1 VTGRGFATV
10 IAAVAI
16 FFGPVLGNDKASA
29 ADPIP
34 VDNLQ
39 PSLMNRYYAGASI
52 AGVHHTGYVP
62 GTHWS
67 AEGYTVGAKAF
78 LGYRLYKSVQ
88 FELAYHYLGQ
98 ITFDEHLP
106 VESQERSHAV
116 AGSILYVSP
125 PLSEWLVPTLVP
137 VYVLFRAGLAYKNIT
152 HISARGNADEGI
164 LSGVLGFMLEY
175 RLTPNMFAR
184 LEYEFLSTAI
194 GGPSQGVASNF
205 GGPPLAFGGTH
216 RVINAMHTPLSVSLG
231 FDF

>member
-1 VTGRGFATV
+1 VIGRGIAKVLTATV
-10 IAAVAI
+10 ILFGSILGADEAVATDL
-16 FFGPVLGNDKASA
+16 V
-29 ADPIP
+29 P
-34 VDNLQ
+34 VDTSPL
-39 PSLMNRYYAGASI
+39 SSIGRYYLGASI
-52 AGVHHTGYVP
+52 SGIHHTGYVP
-62 GTHWS
+62 GTVWS
-67 AEGYTVGAKAF
+67 AEGYTAGAKAF
-78 LGYRLYKSVQ
+78 VGYRWFKSVQ

-98 ITFDEHLP
+98 ISFDEHLP
-106 VESQERSHAV
+106 VESQERSYAV

-125 PLSEWLVPTLVP
+125 PLSEWLMPTLVP
-137 VYVLFRAGLAYKNIT
+137 VYVLLRAGLAYKNIT

-205 GGPPLAFGGTH
+205 GGPPLTFGGTH
-216 RVINAMHTPLSVSLG
+216 RVINAMHTPLSVTLG